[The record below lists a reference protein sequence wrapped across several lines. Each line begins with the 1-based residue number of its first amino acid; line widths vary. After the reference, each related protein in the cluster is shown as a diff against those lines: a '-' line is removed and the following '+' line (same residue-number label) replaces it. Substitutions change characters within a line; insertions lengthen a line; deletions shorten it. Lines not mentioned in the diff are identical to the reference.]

1 MEKPILSVIII
12 SYNQEKFLEQAIK
25 SVINQKTEY
34 KYEILLAD
42 DCSPDNSKL
51 ILEKYHKK
59 YPKIIRIIPRKHN
72 LGGTANSFN
81 ACSKAKGKYI
91 TVLEGDEKGNF
102 SIEFTLDKGDLKD
115 IIPQNIYNTSDDAFS
130 AMCDRVMKESYRA
143 RWEDNRCMHIM
154 IGMVIDTLVD
164 YLAANAKN
172 PGGVEVE
179 LAGFFLASAAV
190 EDGKVVISILPG
202 DLLSAAYIDTVIK
215 II

>member
-1 MEKPILSVIII
+1 MATAFMNTPIPAQFTINVSERALLEWFEERTEEMYELVFLSFA
-12 SYNQEKFLEQAIK
+12 KFLQ
-25 SVINQKTEY
+25 
-34 KYEILLAD
+34 
-42 DCSPDNSKL
+42 
-51 ILEKYHKK
+51 
-59 YPKIIRIIPRKHN
+59 HN
-72 LGGTANSFN
+72 L
-81 ACSKAKGKYI
+81 SKDAGKVALIHNDDKNNFKFGAII
-91 TVLEGDEKGNF
+91 TYHAPSGEDDEKGNF

-190 EDGKVVISILPG
+190 EDGQVVISILPG
-202 DLLSAAYIDTVIK
+202 DLLKRTIKNDAAA
-215 II
+215 